1 MVNPYRVGLWFGIFM
16 ALWHTCWSALVAT
29 GYAQALM
36 DFVFWAHF
44 ISPVY
49 HVEPFEISRAPNTL
63 NVTISIGIASAQ
75 SEGDNAEGLLHRAD
89 QALYRAKREG
99 RNRVIKAAA

>member
-1 MVNPYRVGLWFGIFM
+1 LKKGISMVNPYRVGLWFGIFL

-49 HVEPFEISRAPNTL
+49 HVEPFEISRAGIL
-63 NVTISIGIASAQ
+63 VAFVFFVGLIAGTIGAYIW
-75 SEGDNAEGLLHRAD
+75 NAFHT
-89 QALYRAKREG
+89 RET
-99 RNRVIKAAA
+99 ND